1 MVRLVTK
8 LYNNQL
14 GVNIHSPKN
23 VDDPFFKENVDV
35 CFAAMRDLGGNAYML
50 WQYLA
55 SNRDGYTIG
64 LSFADVSNVIGLGR
78 AAYTTAKDTLISKG
92 YLVPIEGTAWYDFYR
107 TPNLMLIASR
117 RSYADSQEK
126 ISSLNKSYADS
137 HDKIAQSYADS
148 QHNLVQENSSYA
160 DSHDNL
166 VEEIPSSP
174 DSHDKIV
181 ESNSSYA
188 DSHDKIYHASVEE
201 NSSYADSRDN
211 FMLIANKSYADS
223 HERNTII
230 HINTINNIEDFKG
243 HTFVHRDDPTMTATG
258 QELLN
263 VCQGNPEN
271 LAQVYECYPD
281 TRQYVEYFADVDW
294 SDYKW

>member
-1 MVRLVTK
+1 MTK

-23 VDDPFFKENVDV
+23 VEDPFFKENVDV
-35 CFAAMRDLGGNAYML
+35 CFAAMRDLGVNAYML

-92 YLVPIEGTAWYDFYR
+92 YLVPVEGTAWYDFYR

-126 ISSLNKSYADS
+126 ISSLSKSYADS
-137 HDKIAQSYADS
+137 QEKIAQSSPDS
-148 QHNLVQENSSYA
+148 RDNPVGENSSYA
-160 DSHDNL
+160 DSRDKIFSL
-166 VEEIPSSP
+166 SKSSP
-174 DSHDKIV
+174 DSQDKIV
-181 ESNSSYA
+181 KSNSSSP
-188 DSHDKIYHASVEE
+188 DSRDKIYHASVEE

-243 HTFVHRDDPTMTATG
+243 YTFVHKDDPTMTATG

-263 VCQGNPEN
+263 ACQGNPEN

>member
-1 MVRLVTK
+1 MGK
-8 LYNNQL
+8 LYNNQI

-23 VDDPFFKENVDV
+23 VEDPFFKENVDV

-92 YLVPIEGTAWYDFYR
+92 YLVPVEGTAWYDFYR

-126 ISSLNKSYADS
+126 ISSLSKSYADS
-137 HDKIAQSYADS
+137 QEKIAQSYADS
-148 QHNLVQENSSYA
+148 H
-160 DSHDNL
+160 
-166 VEEIPSSP
+166 
-174 DSHDKIV
+174 
-181 ESNSSYA
+181 
-188 DSHDKIYHASVEE
+188 
-201 NSSYADSRDN
+201 DN

-243 HTFVHRDDPTMTATG
+243 YTFVHKDDPTMTATG

-263 VCQGNPEN
+263 ACQGNPEN

>member
-1 MVRLVTK
+1 MVRLVGK
-8 LYNNQL
+8 LYNNQI

-23 VDDPFFKENVDV
+23 VEDPFFKENVDV

-92 YLVPIEGTAWYDFYR
+92 YLVPVEGTAWYDFYR

-126 ISSLNKSYADS
+126 ISSLSKSYADS
-137 HDKIAQSYADS
+137 QEKIAQSYADS
-148 QHNLVQENSSYA
+148 H
-160 DSHDNL
+160 
-166 VEEIPSSP
+166 
-174 DSHDKIV
+174 
-181 ESNSSYA
+181 
-188 DSHDKIYHASVEE
+188 
-201 NSSYADSRDN
+201 DN

-243 HTFVHRDDPTMTATG
+243 YTFVHKDDPTMTATG

-263 VCQGNPEN
+263 ACQGNPEN